1 VIQFTDTGAK
11 VRTIFGSRISA
22 PLAEIKVPQMTDT
35 AFSALV
41 QAWVTTVIALSLF
54 VAALAF
60 EHALDSGTYLQGL
73 QDAFSFD
80 I

>member
-1 VIQFTDTGAK
+1 MIHFTDTDAK
-11 VRTIFGSRISA
+11 VRTIFASRISA
-22 PLAEIKVPQMTDT
+22 LLAEIKVAKMTDT

-54 VAALAF
+54 IAALAF